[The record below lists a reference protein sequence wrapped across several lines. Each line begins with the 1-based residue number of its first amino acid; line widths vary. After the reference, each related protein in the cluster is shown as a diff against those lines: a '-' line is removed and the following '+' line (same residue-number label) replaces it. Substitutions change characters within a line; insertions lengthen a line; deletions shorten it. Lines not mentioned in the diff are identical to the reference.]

1 MPLFRKAIIEE
12 VPPTL
17 YEVTISHLR
26 KLVTTIDSYI
36 PEVDTVESYL
46 PKIVEEYKVY
56 ILTALF
62 VLISFIICVPLSNL
76 LDSYHKEIASD
87 HTTLSKML
95 NVDEDEILELTASS
109 SSATSSNDD
118 DSDSEEEDQDDISD
132 DGSVEE
138 SYEDFLKNLGFPK
151 DTNDEEDDVYSE
163 LQLLET
169 PTSSPPT
176 TPSRTTKV
184 DDDERSVRSN
194 MSMRSFKKKLS
205 GSFRSK
211 SMRSRLSFRNKKY
224 AEIKANH

>member
-26 KLVTTIDSYI
+26 NVVTTIDSYI

-46 PKIVEEYKVY
+46 PKFVEEYKVY

-62 VLISFIICVPLSNL
+62 ILISFIICVPLSSL
-76 LDSYHKEIASD
+76 LDSYHKELKSEH

-95 NVDEDEILELTASS
+95 NVDEEEILELQASS
-109 SSATSSNDD
+109 SGSGSSNDD
-118 DSDSEEEDQDDISD
+118 SDSDQDQEDDDISD

-151 DTNDEEDDVYSE
+151 DRKDGDEVSE
-163 LQLLET
+163 LQLET

-176 TPSRTTKV
+176 TPSRTKV
-184 DDDERSVRSN
+184 DDDDRSIRSN

>member
-17 YEVTISHLR
+17 YEITISHLR
-26 KLVTTIDSYI
+26 NVVTTIDSYI

-62 VLISFIICVPLSNL
+62 VLISFIICVPLSSL
-76 LDSYHKEIASD
+76 LDSYHNEIKSE

-118 DSDSEEEDQDDISD
+118 SDSEEDQDDNDDISD

-151 DTNDEEDDVYSE
+151 DRNDEDEVSE

-176 TPSRTTKV
+176 TPSRTKKVV
-184 DDDERSVRSN
+184 DDDDRSVRSN

>member
-17 YEVTISHLR
+17 YEVAISHLR
-26 KLVTTIDSYI
+26 NVVTTIDSFI
-36 PEVDTVESYL
+36 PEADTVESYL
-46 PKIVEEYKVY
+46 PKFVEEHKVY

-62 VLISFIICVPLSNL
+62 ILISFIICVPLSSL
-76 LDSYHKEIASD
+76 LDSYHKEIKSD

-95 NVDEDEILELTASS
+95 NVDEDEIIELTASS
-109 SSATSSNDD
+109 SSGSGSSND
-118 DSDSEEEDQDDISD
+118 DSDSEDQEDDDISD

-151 DTNDEEDDVYSE
+151 DRKDGDEVSE
-163 LQLLET
+163 LQLET

-176 TPSRTTKV
+176 TPSRTKV
-184 DDDERSVRSN
+184 DDDDRSIRSN

-224 AEIKANH
+224 AEIRANH

>member
-26 KLVTTIDSYI
+26 NVVTTIDSFI
-36 PEVDTVESYL
+36 PEADTVESYL
-46 PKIVEEYKVY
+46 PKFVEEHKVY

-62 VLISFIICVPLSNL
+62 ILISFIICVPLSSL
-76 LDSYHKEIASD
+76 LDSYHKEIKSD

-95 NVDEDEILELTASS
+95 NVDESEILELTPSS
-109 SSATSSNDD
+109 SSGSGSSNDD
-118 DSDSEEEDQDDISD
+118 DSDSEDQEDDDISD
-132 DGSVEE
+132 DGSDEE

-151 DTNDEEDDVYSE
+151 NKKDVDEVSE
-163 LQLLET
+163 LQLET

-176 TPSRTTKV
+176 TPSRNKKV
-184 DDDERSVRSN
+184 DDDDRSVRSN
-194 MSMRSFKKKLS
+194 MSMRSFKKKFS

-224 AEIKANH
+224 AEIRANH